1 MMGKDKSIRSQMSVN
16 EVAGLL
22 DVKEIKNILQ
32 EKCKAETTAI
42 DGSCELPHPPCR
54 NPLRNRRRYMGYAW
68 ELQTDIGV

>member
-22 DVKEIKNILQ
+22 DGGHIKNILQ

-42 DGSCELPHPPCR
+42 DGSCKLLDPACR
-54 NPLRNRRRYMGYAW
+54 NLRG
-68 ELQTDIGV
+68 TDEEIYEVYLGARN

>member
-22 DVKEIKNILQ
+22 DGGNIKSILQ

-42 DGSCELPHPPCR
+42 DGSCKLLDPVCR
-54 NPLRNRRRYMGYAW
+54 NPRGTDEKIYEIYMGV
-68 ELQTDIGV
+68 GN